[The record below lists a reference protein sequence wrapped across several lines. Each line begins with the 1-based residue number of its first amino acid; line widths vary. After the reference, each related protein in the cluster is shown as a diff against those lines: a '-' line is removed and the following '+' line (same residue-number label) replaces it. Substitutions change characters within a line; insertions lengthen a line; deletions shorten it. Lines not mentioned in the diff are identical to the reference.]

1 MNKRGFTLLEL
12 MISIAVLTLVTGAL
26 YAASMTLTQAARSQ
40 EAKTTTID
48 NAQNGMLLMV
58 RNIRQADSFS
68 VNWAA
73 LPGPVLTFRAPEDL
87 DGNGTAVDVGVELEL
102 GPVRRLTRD
111 TADLNGDGITDT
123 QLVLVE
129 AGQVRVITNG
139 LLPDEDINQNDIL
152 DAGEDTNG
160 NGVLDHGL
168 WFEQSGTGVRI
179 TLQAQE
185 TISPQGGFVRTSLS
199 ENVVPRN

>member
-26 YAASMTLTQAARSQ
+26 YAASMTLTRAARSQ

-58 RNIRQADSFS
+58 RNIRQADSAS
-68 VNWAA
+68 INWSA
-73 LPGPVLTFRAPEDL
+73 LPGPVLAYRTPEDL
-87 DGNGTAVDVGVELEL
+87 DGNGTAVDIGVELEL
-102 GPVRRLTRD
+102 GPVRTLTRD
-111 TADLNGDGITDT
+111 TADLNGDGVTDS

-139 LLPDEDINQNDIL
+139 LLPDEDVNLNDVL
-152 DAGEDTNG
+152 DTGEDTNG

-168 WFEQSGTGVRI
+168 WFEQSGSGVRI

-185 TISPQGGFVRTSLS
+185 ATSPQGGLVRTSLL
-199 ENVVPRN
+199 ENVIPRN